1 MRDDRPE
8 ALTARPDAVEVPATE
23 VPGTDVPAAADWPRR
38 NDSRSPVE
46 LHRRLDSLPDG
57 HPSSRYETDGTL
69 RDSPVRL
76 SDLETPPPEDEPSSD
91 ADIAESLPEAASPD
105 DANRPADIR
114 PYTDAEWA
122 DHITEVRTHLDK
134 ARSDGLSTDR
144 QYTIDPDRS
153 RWTRDRRQL
162 QSEILDTLY
171 EQAASVPNERKAIIV
186 GGMGGA
192 GKTTVLADYAGIS
205 RSSYLTINP
214 DDIKLEMAKR
224 GMIPTIEGLSPME
237 ASDLVHEESSYVAR
251 QLAVRAMADGKNVIW
266 DITMSSRV
274 STEQR
279 IDHLRTADYA
289 VSGIFVDIPVAV
301 SCARADA
308 RHRQDQETYEAGKG
322 LGGRYVPAE
331 VITAQADPDWGSKN
345 RRTFEE
351 LKSCFDQWSRFDN
364 GVDGRE
370 PVLTEVEA
378 NPNDGTPEENA
389 L

>member
-8 ALTARPDAVEVPATE
+8 ALTARPDGVEVAEAAGIPAADIPAT
-23 VPGTDVPAAADWPRR
+23 ADWPRR
-38 NDSRSPVE
+38 NDSRSPGE
-46 LHRRLDSLPDG
+46 LIRRLDSLPDG
-57 HPSSRYETDGTL
+57 HPSSRYEADGTL

-76 SDLETPPPEDEPSSD
+76 SELETPPPEDETSSD
-91 ADIAESLPEAASPD
+91 ADIELRPEAASPD

-122 DHITEVRTHLDK
+122 DHITEVRTRLDQ
-134 ARSDGLSTDR
+134 AHADGLATDH

-153 RWTRDRRQL
+153 RWTRDRRPL
-162 QSEILDTLY
+162 QGEILDTLY
-171 EQAASVPNERKAIIV
+171 EQAASVPNERKAIIA

-192 GKTTVLADYAGIS
+192 GKTTVLAEYAGID
-205 RSSYLTINP
+205 RANYLTINP
-214 DDIKLEMAKR
+214 DDIKVEMAKR
-224 GMIPTIEGLSPME
+224 GMIPTIDGLSPME
-237 ASDLVHEESSYVAR
+237 ASDLVHEESSSVAR
-251 QLAVRAMADGKNVIW
+251 QLAVRAMTEGKNVIW
-266 DITMSSRV
+266 DITMSSRA

-279 IDHLRTADYA
+279 IDHLRTADYT

-308 RHRQDQETYEAGKG
+308 RHRQDQATYEAGRG

-351 LKSCFDQWSRFDN
+351 LKACFDQWSRFDN

-370 PVLTEVEA
+370 PVLIEIEA
-378 NPNDGTPEENA
+378 NANDGTPEENV